1 MVAQILVVEDDT
13 IVAGDLCDTCEEA
26 GYRVLGPF
34 AAISPAMLAL
44 QKERPDLAILDV
56 GPNPGPVFAFAQRLA
71 AENVPIVFRR
81 KDLIC
86 ATGTANYGSDFVRAC
101 TLAKPCPPSALLG
114 TIQEMLQPAPAH

>member
-13 IVAGDLCDTCEEA
+13 VVACDLCDTCEEA

-34 AAISPAMLAL
+34 AGISPAMLAL

-56 GPNPGPVFAFAQRLA
+56 GPNPGPVFAFAERLA

-81 KDLIC
+81 ENLIC
-86 ATGTANYGSDFVRAC
+86 APDTAVYGAAR

-114 TIQEMLQPAPAH
+114 TIQEMLQSAPAH